1 MLLISV
7 RLTVLSGGRET
18 PAEYRVAEV
27 PSIMALL
34 LNMHVCL
41 FFLVAGGV
49 ERPRKAKLLAIK
61 IAVEIHPRMKCEGI
75 QNTFINSHSGEGKG
89 NHISLKRRIS
99 SPVAISMK
107 ASTVFSSRHSAC
119 GAFLVVS

>member
-18 PAEYRVAEV
+18 PAEYRAAEV

-41 FFLVAGGV
+41 FFLVAGH
-49 ERPRKAKLLAIK
+49 R
-61 IAVEIHPRMKCEGI
+61 IHG
-75 QNTFINSHSGEGKG
+75 G
-89 NHISLKRRIS
+89 NHD
-99 SPVAISMK
+99 
-107 ASTVFSSRHSAC
+107 AC
-119 GAFLVVS
+119 VC

>member
-18 PAEYRVAEV
+18 PAEYRAAEV

-61 IAVEIHPRMKCEGI
+61 IAVEIHTRMKCEGI
-75 QNTFINSHSGEGKG
+75 QNTFINSHSDEGKG
-89 NHISLKRRIS
+89 NHISLKWRIS
-99 SPVAISMK
+99 LLFGKGKFDIPGHRGN
-107 ASTVFSSRHSAC
+107 ASR
-119 GAFLVVS
+119 